1 MCAAASF
8 AQSDLV
14 QTGKSAGDISIEMIV
29 LTSAEVCAVL
39 VDVQPVAINL
49 RLQVERLWRAPFFS
63 QSNGIVMKTE
73 LARCPRRSEPQY
85 HIVYNVFGS
94 VQ

>member
-1 MCAAASF
+1 M
-8 AQSDLV
+8 
-14 QTGKSAGDISIEMIV
+14 GKSAGDISIEMMV

-63 QSNGIVMKTE
+63 QSNG
-73 LARCPRRSEPQY
+73 
-85 HIVYNVFGS
+85 
-94 VQ
+94 